1 MPIHTS
7 TSSQVETRLRR
18 IQRALGVRQDGLL
31 GPETLS
37 ALESRLEI
45 SLPLPAFNLEV
56 SARSLSHIVKFEI
69 SSKTNYEKKLRR
81 PTWPGGSSGVTIGI
95 GYDVGMT
102 SKKQI
107 KSDWEGWITD
117 IDLERLLTAQGIIGA
132 AARQLART
140 LSNIDIPF
148 ELAENVFY
156 RSTLPRFARL
166 TRATYPG
173 VHQLPA
179 DAQGMFLSLV
189 YNRGTSLSGSRRTEM
204 AAIKPLVLSGVTGLS
219 AIAEQVQK
227 MARLWPDTPGLQKRR
242 HSEAAL
248 IRSADRDYAA
258 DELIRL

>member
-1 MPIHTS
+1 MPVHTS

-45 SLPLPAFNLEV
+45 SLPLPAFSLEV

-95 GYDVGMT
+95 GYDIGMT

-117 IDLERLLTAQGIIGA
+117 IDLERLLTAQGITGA

-173 VHQLPA
+173 VHRIPA
-179 DAQGMFLSLV
+179 DAEGMLLSLV

-204 AAIKPLVLSGVTGLS
+204 AAIKPLVPSGVTGLS
-219 AIAEQVQK
+219 AIAEQGPENGATLAGRTWSAK
-227 MARLWPDTPGLQKRR
+227 
-242 HSEAAL
+242 AA
-248 IRSADRDYAA
+248 A
-258 DELIRL
+258 